1 MESNKSKTDGKET
14 GEVCF
19 ETAFA
24 RLEQILEKMNSG
36 DAALEESLKLFEEA
50 DGLIRLCN
58 NRLTDAE
65 RKVETLI
72 KNRSGELVVGAD
84 QKPTTADFTISPPQ
98 DTSRA

>member
-1 MESNKSKTDGKET
+1 MTEQSKSKSTGKGGE
-14 GEVCF
+14 EVCF

-36 DAALEESLKLFEEA
+36 DTALDESLQLFEEA
-50 DGLIRLCN
+50 DKLIGVCN
-58 NRLTDAE
+58 KRLTDAE

-84 QKPTTADFTISPPQ
+84 QKPTTTDFTLS
-98 DTSRA
+98 